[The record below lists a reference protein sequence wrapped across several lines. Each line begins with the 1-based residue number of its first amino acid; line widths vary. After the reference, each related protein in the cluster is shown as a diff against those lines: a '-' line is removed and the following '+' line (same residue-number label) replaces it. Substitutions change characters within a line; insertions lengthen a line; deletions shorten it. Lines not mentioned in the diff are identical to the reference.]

1 MRLVANFDDLLKDLE
16 EYQKSVVSG
25 LESMV
30 RGFAYEISQHAI
42 NNTPLGNAEQYLNL
56 YRRRYEATGLY
67 PQEGFARGSW
77 QATNK
82 TEAQGIQANYGAD
95 SGATALL
102 QAKTSLTNYKLGE
115 TVYITN
121 TGPYINLLEGGLS
134 AQAPEGIIKPTLK
147 DIMATYAVDLRTY
160 YDKAA
165 K

>member
-30 RGFAYEISQHAI
+30 RGFAYEITQHAI
-42 NNTPLGNAEQYLNL
+42 NNTPLGNAEQYLSL
-56 YRRRYEATGLY
+56 YRRRYERTGLY

-77 QATNK
+77 QATNNV
-82 TEAQGIQANYGAD
+82 EPHGIQANYGTDAG
-95 SGATALL
+95 SVALL
-102 QAKTSLTNYKLGE
+102 QAKTSIANYKIGE

-121 TGPYINLLEGGLS
+121 TGPYINLLEGGSS
-134 AQAPEGIIKPTLK
+134 AQAPEGIIKPTMQ
-147 DIMATYAVDLRTY
+147 DIMASYAVDLRRY